1 MKFTLFSREGD
12 GRRRRALFALTM
24 TAAVIAGILL
34 GRQLTETFS
43 LRMDLTENKLYELSS
58 RSREAAGALRSPV
71 TITVLNSE
79 EEYVVMLREFLKRY
93 AALSDSIS
101 LRFADPYEN
110 PLLMDHFAGK
120 GLSVELNDIVIEGSF
135 RARSFSIEDMYLMNA
150 AKTEIRA
157 LNAEH
162 QLTSALLY
170 VNDQSV
176 SKVGFSDGHN
186 EQPSASFI
194 KLFESNNFEVTRGGI
209 GRLLQE
215 EPSIIVIASPSRDF
229 RADEI
234 LLLESFL
241 ESGGSLMVFIGPALT
256 PLENLETLLA
266 KWGILLGNEVVAERE
281 GYTGNNPVNI
291 VPMYAPHEINR
302 YFAENRIFLTMPS
315 SRSLYMR
322 PDPGSA
328 YDVRAV
334 LTSTPGSY
342 GKKGYRFD
350 TPEPEP
356 GDSPGPFYLVLT
368 SRKDVSGDETARYAK
383 VLAAG
388 SRTIYADDL
397 LGFSSYANAD
407 FLVQAINWLHS
418 GETSIFIPARSVQ
431 PAPLNILSSQAVL
444 IGMLITIPLPLG
456 ILAMGVVVIMRRKRA
471 S

>member
-1 MKFTLFSREGD
+1 MKFTLFSRTGGE
-12 GRRRRALFALTM
+12 RRMRVLFVLTM
-24 TAAVIAGILL
+24 TAAVIAGIILS
-34 GRQLTETFS
+34 RQLVETFS
-43 LRMDLTENKLYELSS
+43 LRMDLTENKLYELGP
-58 RSREAAGALRSPV
+58 RTRETAAALQSPV

-79 EEYVVMLREFLKRY
+79 EEYVVMLREILKKY
-93 AALSDSIS
+93 AALSSAIS

-110 PLLMDHFAGK
+110 PLLMDHFARK
-120 GLSVELNDIVIEGSF
+120 GLSVGLNDIVVEGSF
-135 RARSFSIEDMYLMNA
+135 RERSFSIEDMYLMNPG
-150 AKTEIRA
+150 KTEIRA

-162 QLTSALLY
+162 QLSSALIY

-186 EQPSASFI
+186 EQPSASLL
-194 KLFESNNFEVTRGGI
+194 KLFENNNFEVTRGSI
-209 GRLLQE
+209 SRLLQE
-215 EPSIIVIASPSRDF
+215 EPSIIVTASPSRDF
-229 RADEI
+229 REDEI

-241 ESGGSLMVFIGPALT
+241 EGGGALMVFIGPALE
-256 PLENLETLLA
+256 PLENLEALLA
-266 KWGILLGNEVVAERE
+266 KWGIILGDEVVAERE

-334 LTSTPGSY
+334 LTSTPDSY
-342 GKKGYRFD
+342 GKKGYQFD

-356 GDSPGPFYLVLT
+356 GDAPGPFYLVLT
-368 SRKDVSGDETARYAK
+368 SLKNVSADGDDRYAK
-383 VLAAG
+383 MLVAG

-407 FLVQAINWLHS
+407 FLVQAINWLYD
-418 GETSIFIPARSVQ
+418 GETSIFIPARSVR
-431 PAPLNILSSQAVL
+431 PAPLNILSSRALL
-444 IGMLITIPLPLG
+444 IGVLITIPLPLI
-456 ILAMGVVVIMRRKRA
+456 ILATGVAVIMRRRRI